1 MATMRF
7 LVSCSTLVLGIG
19 TPILGLFQ
27 KIFSQRFVL
36 KYGEPLG
43 FGVTTVAT
51 VGFANLDQ
59 YFECFLLLVVLWLI
73 SVGCCISCGCCT
85 PGGMKR
91 RTGLKSGFVWI

>member
-1 MATMRF
+1 MVTMRF
-7 LVSCSTLVLGIG
+7 LVGCSTMGLGIG
-19 TPILGLFQ
+19 SLILGLFQ
-27 KIFSQRFVL
+27 EIFSQRFVL

-59 YFECFLLLVVLWLI
+59 YFECFLLLVILWLI